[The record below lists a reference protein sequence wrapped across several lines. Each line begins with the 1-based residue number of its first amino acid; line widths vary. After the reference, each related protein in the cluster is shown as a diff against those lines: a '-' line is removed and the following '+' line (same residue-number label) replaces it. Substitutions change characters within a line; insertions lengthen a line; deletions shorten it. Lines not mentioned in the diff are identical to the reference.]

1 MSYTIHSETNAKDDD
16 VRVLMNGIHDHN
28 TQHSGDAEAQ
38 ELALF
43 LRDERGAVVGG
54 VYGWTAFGWLKI
66 EVLWVCEDLR
76 GRGFGK
82 QLLLAAEAEGIR
94 RGCRYATLD
103 SFSFQAPELY
113 KRHGYEEFAVL
124 DNIAGNQTW
133 HFLKKDLSLE
143 I

>member
-1 MSYTIHSETNAKDDD
+1 MSYTIHIETNASDDD
-16 VRVLMNGIHDHN
+16 VRVLMDGIHDHN

-43 LRDERGAVVGG
+43 LRDESGAVVGG

-66 EVLWVCEDLR
+66 DVLWVRAALR

-94 RGCRYATLD
+94 RGCQYATLD

-113 KRHGYEEFAVL
+113 KKNGYEEFAVL
-124 DNIAGNQTW
+124 DRIGENQTW
-133 HFLKKDLSLE
+133 HFLKKDLRLE